1 MLSRVTVWKVSKSLL
16 CVPEALATGVSEASE
31 NWAAHPKWAVLAF
44 NSICYREAMRWR
56 NRHQGFRNCGG
67 CCAMFRLNQLINIKA
82 IFQSTEYLIDGFS
95 LTRCT
100 FLSGSTA
107 PLEALCLKQHVRL
120 ILREVQAQCLAVS
133 PLRSHISVWR
143 DAFQP
148 HGSWSIAQPPPQP
161 PWLNEHTRYPGGA
174 SVRAGREQKR
184 LLLRLAF
191 WNPFKTVNEL
201 CYYLKILCTPHR
213 GG

>member
-1 MLSRVTVWKVSKSLL
+1 
-16 CVPEALATGVSEASE
+16 
-31 NWAAHPKWAVLAF
+31 
-44 NSICYREAMRWR
+44 MRWR

-95 LTRCT
+95 LTRCM

-133 PLRSHISVWR
+133 PLWSHISVWR

-148 HGSWSIAQPPPQP
+148 HGSWSIAQPPPNPLDWTSTRDTQGERVCEP
-161 PWLNEHTRYPGGA
+161 VVNRNACCCDWLSEIHLKLWMNCVTISRS
-174 SVRAGREQKR
+174 SVRLTVEDNVIH
-184 LLLRLAF
+184 LPTSTFVWCDHTSLLVNMFLLRSVPYA
-191 WNPFKTVNEL
+191 PFLLYT
-201 CYYLKILCTPHR
+201 YLRWCFP
-213 GG
+213 